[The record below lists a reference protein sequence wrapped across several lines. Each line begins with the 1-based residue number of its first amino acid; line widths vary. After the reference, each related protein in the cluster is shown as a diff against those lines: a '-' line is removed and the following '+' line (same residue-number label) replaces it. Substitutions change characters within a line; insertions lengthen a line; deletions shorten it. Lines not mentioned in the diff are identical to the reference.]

1 MNITLKK
8 PDILGALASGLCL
21 VHCIATPFLFLLP
34 IGLETDFVS
43 IWWKQLDVIFLIISF
58 LAVYKAASTTAAPL
72 IKPAL
77 WLSWFA
83 LTFLLLNEKFEFYP
97 LPEWITYIIAITLV
111 LLHLYNR
118 KYCQCKTDTCCTKNG

>member
-8 PDILGALASGLCL
+8 PDTLGALASALCL

-34 IGLETDFVS
+34 IGFESGVVPN
-43 IWWKQLDVIFLIISF
+43 WWKQLDIFFLIISF
-58 LAVYKAASTTAAPL
+58 LAVFQATKTTAAPR

-83 LTFLLLNEKFEFYP
+83 LTFLLLNEKFEGLP
-97 LPEWITYIIAITLV
+97 LPEIATYVVAISLV
-111 LLHLYNR
+111 ILHLYNR